1 MYFRLGHYANNF
13 AVYPDPPDAELHLIR
28 RNFAR
33 TVVTVRA
40 SPAVAVLVSSVVY
53 SASTSAIADC
63 SDMLIDVGAVAKIV
77 CQRTVC
83 SPSGNPLGWGN
94 ANCAPDVP

>member
-1 MYFRLGHYANNF
+1 MR
-13 AVYPDPPDAELHLIR
+13 I
-28 RNFAR
+28 NFAR

-63 SDMLIDVGAVAKIV
+63 SERLIDVGAVAKIV

-83 SPSGNPLGWGN
+83 SLSGNPLGCGK
-94 ANCAPDVP
+94 ANCAPDVPPAGDSFEKLKPTSPGKSESGGFVL